1 MPSVTCLRL
10 SDISVICHVTY
21 FQFPIYVFLPCRS
34 ARPHSSVLGLPNIGH
49 RTLPKIWRG
58 FLYGAYSTY
67 FELIR
72 TEKWKQYRDHL
83 VLNFGRS
90 VIIAYSWRSEV
101 ARRWNFVRNFCV
113 VFLKTTSCGKI
124 FKILFR
130 KFLSRHRSTLLFS
143 NFVKFG
149 RQKSVKSCVIHLT
162 KKFRLPFKLSLLR
175 WSSPKSAMA
184 SLQQCTQSAPCFV
197 IIGSLSAG
205 L

>member
-1 MPSVTCLRL
+1 LTLNCYTLFSFFTFYFFTTVLASKRSAIGAQSVYFLHSTMPSVTCLRL

-101 ARRWNFVRNFCV
+101 ARR
-113 VFLKTTSCGKI
+113 
-124 FKILFR
+124 
-130 KFLSRHRSTLLFS
+130 
-143 NFVKFG
+143 
-149 RQKSVKSCVIHLT
+149 
-162 KKFRLPFKLSLLR
+162 
-175 WSSPKSAMA
+175 
-184 SLQQCTQSAPCFV
+184 
-197 IIGSLSAG
+197 
-205 L
+205 